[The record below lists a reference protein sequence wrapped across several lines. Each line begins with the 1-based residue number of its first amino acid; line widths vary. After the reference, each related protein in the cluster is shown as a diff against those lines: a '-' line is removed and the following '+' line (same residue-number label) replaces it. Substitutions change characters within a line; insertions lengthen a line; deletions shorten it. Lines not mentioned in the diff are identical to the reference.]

1 MAIARS
7 ALIAAISLAVAASA
21 SGQIVGFLED
31 FSTGDANWRGDSL
44 ASTLEWSGSGAP
56 GGDAFVTSVFN
67 LSGTTAG
74 GFPAT
79 VIRAASSVGSSD
91 GAYVGDWITAGVTG
105 VCFWFRHDLAESI
118 QLSLRV
124 APATNFPGGSA
135 YGEVVAANEWTQV
148 HFDLSPS
155 SSQWV
160 SFSGTSWA
168 AVMQS
173 IANIQIGFLVPE
185 SLAGQDVVGRF
196 DMTDF
201 SIVPAPAAFAFLA
214 LGGAFAA
221 RRRR

>member
-1 MAIARS
+1 MSIVRVGAA
-7 ALIAAISLAVAASA
+7 ALTLAASVSTSA
-21 SGQIVGFLED
+21 EIVGFVEA
-31 FSTGDANWRGDSL
+31 FETGDANWRGDSL
-44 ASTLEWSGSGAP
+44 ASALEWSAAGGP
-56 GGDAFVTSVFN
+56 GDAPHVTSVFS

-79 VIRAASSVGSSD
+79 VIRAASSVGSSG
-91 GAYVGDWITAGVTG
+91 GAYVGDWIDAGVTG
-105 VCFWFRHDLAESI
+105 VSFWFRHDLAEPV

-135 YGEVVAANEWTQV
+135 YGAIVAANEWTQV
-148 HFDLSPS
+148 HFDLTPS
-155 SSQWV
+155 SAQWV

-185 SLAGQDVVGRF
+185 ALAGQDVVGRF

-201 SIVPAPAAFAFLA
+201 AIVPAPVATAVLLMGAAT
-214 LGGAFAA
+214 GS

>member
-1 MAIARS
+1 MPIDRSPLAAALTFAI
-7 ALIAAISLAVAASA
+7 AASA
-21 SGQIVGFLED
+21 SAQIVGFQED
-31 FSTGDANWRGDSL
+31 FASGDANWRGDSL
-44 ASTLEWSGSGAP
+44 ASTLEWSGSGGP

-105 VCFWFRHDLAESI
+105 VSFWFRHDLSESI

-124 APATNFPGGSA
+124 APSTNFPGGSA
-135 YGEVVAANEWTQV
+135 YGAVVAANEWTQV
-148 HFDLSPS
+148 HFDLTPS

-185 SLAGQDVVGRF
+185 DLAGTATVGRF

-201 SIVPAPAAFAFLA
+201 TIVPAPATLA
-214 LGGAFAA
+214 LLVSATFSS
-221 RRRR
+221 RRRRD